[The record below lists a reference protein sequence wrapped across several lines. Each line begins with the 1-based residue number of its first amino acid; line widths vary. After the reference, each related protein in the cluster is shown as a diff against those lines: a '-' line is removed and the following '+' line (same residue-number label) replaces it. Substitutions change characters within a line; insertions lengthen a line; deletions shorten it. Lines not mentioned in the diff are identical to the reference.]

1 MEKEMLETITQRLDR
16 LEKTVAEMDQKLSSL
31 VEKPLPDVPMGAEAR
46 AKMRGAEAL
55 RNNKKDA
62 HIAFEVQDI
71 NQDDN
76 IGTKVIAEIFKKM
89 GISEDFEL
97 RPIEELHES
106 MRQHG
111 IRAEDNEFSRAIIE
125 EREK

>member
-1 MEKEMLETITQRLDR
+1 MEKEMLEIINQRLDR
-16 LEKTVAEMDQKLSSL
+16 LEKTVAELNQKLSAAIEE
-31 VEKPLPDVPMGAEAR
+31 VATD
-46 AKMRGAEAL
+46 AL
-55 RNNKKDA
+55 KD
-62 HIAFEVQDI
+62 FEVKDS

-89 GISEDFEL
+89 EISEDFEL
-97 RPIEELHES
+97 RPIEDLHES
-106 MRQHG
+106 MKQHG

>member
-1 MEKEMLETITQRLDR
+1 MEKETLETIIQRLNR
-16 LEKTVAEMDQKLSSL
+16 LEKTVAEMNQKLSL
-31 VEKPLPDVPMGAEAR
+31 VVEEAVP
-46 AKMRGAEAL
+46 
-55 RNNKKDA
+55 NPPKD
-62 HIAFEVQDI
+62 FEMQND

-106 MRQHG
+106 MKQRG

>member
-1 MEKEMLETITQRLDR
+1 MEKETLETITQRLDR
-16 LEKTVAEMDQKLSSL
+16 LEKTVAELNQKLSSV
-31 VEKPLPDVPMGAEAR
+31 VEEVATDTPKDFEA
-46 AKMRGAEAL
+46 
-55 RNNKKDA
+55 
-62 HIAFEVQDI
+62 QDS

-89 GISEDFEL
+89 RISEDFEL

-106 MRQHG
+106 MKQHG
-111 IRAEDNEFSRAIIE
+111 IRAEDNEFSRAIIA

>member
-1 MEKEMLETITQRLDR
+1 MEKETLETITQRLDR
-16 LEKTVAEMDQKLSSL
+16 LEKTVAEIDQKLSSV
-31 VEKPLPDVPMGAEAR
+31 VE
-46 AKMRGAEAL
+46 
-55 RNNKKDA
+55 
-62 HIAFEVQDI
+62 EVTTETPKVFKVQSS
-71 NQDDN
+71 NPDDN

-106 MRQHG
+106 MRQNG

>member
-16 LEKTVAEMDQKLSSL
+16 LEKTVAEMNQKLSAL
-31 VEKPLPDVPMGAEAR
+31 VEKPVPDVPMGPEAR

-55 RNNKKDA
+55 KNSKRDA
-62 HIAFEVQDI
+62 HITEEILDKLFEQ
-71 NQDDN
+71 
-76 IGTKVIAEIFKKM
+76 M
-89 GISEDFEL
+89 GIPPDFD
-97 RPIEELHES
+97 PGSIEELHES

-111 IRAEDNEFSRAIIE
+111 IRAEDNEFSRAIIA

>member
-1 MEKEMLETITQRLDR
+1 MEKDTLETIIQRLGQ
-16 LEKTVAEMDQKLSSL
+16 LEKTVAEMNQKLSAL
-31 VEKPLPDVPMGAEAR
+31 VEKPGPDVPMGPEAR

-55 RNNKKDA
+55 RNNKRDA
-62 HIAFEVQDI
+62 HLAKEALDRIFE
-71 NQDDN
+71 
-76 IGTKVIAEIFKKM
+76 KM
-89 GISEDFEL
+89 GIPPDFEL
-97 RPIEELHES
+97 RPLEELHES

>member
-1 MEKEMLETITQRLDR
+1 MEKETLETITQRLDR
-16 LEKTVAEMDQKLSSL
+16 LEKTVAEIDQKLSAL
-31 VEKPLPDVPMGAEAR
+31 VEKPVPDLPMDPEAR

-55 RNNKKDA
+55 RNNKQDA
-62 HIAFEVQDI
+62 HRTKEILDRIFE
-71 NQDDN
+71 
-76 IGTKVIAEIFKKM
+76 KM
-89 GISEDFEL
+89 GIPPDFDPGSIED
-97 RPIEELHES
+97 LHES